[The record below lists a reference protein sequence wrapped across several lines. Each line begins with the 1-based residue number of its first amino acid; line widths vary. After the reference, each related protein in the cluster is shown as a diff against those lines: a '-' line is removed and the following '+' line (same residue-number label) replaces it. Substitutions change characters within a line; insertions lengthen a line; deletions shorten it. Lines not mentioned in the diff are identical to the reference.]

1 MSISLKSGALR
12 LTADARR
19 LTALTEA
26 LALSGS
32 RVEDIYWE
40 NQITALLG
48 KLLKGKANRHVE
60 SALESLVPD
69 RMAAY
74 EILVEMAET
83 CSESS
88 TLTLDDQEYDILL
101 FSAPLLVWTR
111 YQLPMPSPMTAKEVK
126 SLTKALQDYV
136 LAPDVKMALL
146 PEIVSFEQMPQT
158 FHETARWTQQLGQK
172 ALGKK
177 TPGPEIK
184 PMANTDGML
193 ADARF
198 IVGAIAV
205 PKGQPVFC
213 WQKTGEDI
221 VTDRL
226 ACVAQWQS
234 AITPIVQ
241 TRYTA
246 CTIDYL
252 QPDAYYVNSREADRR
267 IRPLALKSAV
277 IWLQNAAN
285 LRGSDLNAAIV
296 ACGDSVVEEYRVGFT
311 TRNDHQVIY
320 GCVWPILS
328 KEEAASTQGDTQ
340 AMAIPEE
347 IAAHLAEV
355 GITEIKQLSGLA
367 TPETCEDCGAPFF
380 PNTLGEMMHPELPE
394 EADLEPRHFH

>member
-1 MSISLKSGALR
+1 MSISLKSGAGR
-12 LTADARR
+12 LPADTRR
-19 LTALTEA
+19 LMALTEA

-40 NQITALLG
+40 NQITAVLN
-48 KLLKGKANRHVE
+48 KLLKGKANRHIE
-60 SALESLVPD
+60 SALEALVPE

-83 CSESS
+83 CSESALLS
-88 TLTLDDQEYDILL
+88 IGEQDYDVLL

-111 YQLPMPSPMTAKEVK
+111 YQLPLPSAMSAKDADTI
-126 SLTKALQDYV
+126 TKALHDCV
-136 LAPDVKMALL
+136 LAPDVKLALL

-158 FHETARWTQQLGQK
+158 FQETARLTQQLGQK

-177 TPGPEIK
+177 ASAPEIR
-184 PMANTDGML
+184 PMTNTEGML

-198 IVGAIAV
+198 IVGAVAV

-213 WQKTGEDI
+213 WQTTGED
-221 VTDRL
+221 VVAERQ
-226 ACVAQWQS
+226 ACLQKWQA
-234 AITPIVQ
+234 AITTVVQ
-241 TRYTA
+241 NRYTA
-246 CTIDYL
+246 CAVDYL

-285 LRGSDLNAAIV
+285 LRGPELQAAIIG
-296 ACGDSVVEEYRVGFT
+296 CGESVVEEYRVGFT
-311 TRNDHQVIY
+311 TRHSNQVIY

-328 KEEAASTQGDTQ
+328 KEEAASTQGDPQ
-340 AMAIPEE
+340 QLSIPEE

-355 GITEIKQLSGLA
+355 GINDVKQIAGLGTTEI
-367 TPETCEDCGAPFF
+367 CEDCGAPFF
-380 PNTLGEMMHPELPE
+380 PNAQGEMMHPELPE
-394 EADLEPRHFH
+394 ETDLEPRHFH

>member
-1 MSISLKSGALR
+1 MSISLKPGAGR
-12 LTADARR
+12 LPADARR
-19 LTALTEA
+19 LMALTEA

-40 NQITALLG
+40 NQITLVLN
-48 KLLKGKANRHVE
+48 KLLKGKPNRHIE
-60 SALESLVPD
+60 SALEALVPE

-83 CSESS
+83 CSEST
-88 TLTLDDQEYDILL
+88 TLAVGDQDYDVLL

-111 YQLPMPSPMTAKEVK
+111 YQLPLPSAMASKEK
-126 SLTKALQDYV
+126 TLFTQALHDHV
-136 LAPDVKMALL
+136 LASGVKLALL

-158 FHETARWTQQLGQK
+158 FQETARLAQQLGQK

-177 TPGPEIK
+177 VAAPEIQ
-184 PMANTDGML
+184 PMLNTEGML

-198 IVGAIAV
+198 IIGAVAV
-205 PKGQPVFC
+205 PKGQPVFR
-213 WQKTGEDI
+213 WQTSGENI
-221 VTDRL
+221 VAERL
-226 ACVAQWQS
+226 ACLAQWQA
-234 AITPIVQ
+234 AIAPALQ

-246 CTIDYL
+246 CSIDFV

-285 LRGSDLNAAIV
+285 LRGPELQAAIV
-296 ACGDSVVEEYRVGFT
+296 GCGETMVEEYRVGFT
-311 TRNDHQVIY
+311 TRHSNQVIY

-328 KEEAASTQGDTQ
+328 KEEAATTQNETQ
-340 AMAIPEE
+340 QPGIPEE

-355 GITEIKQLSGLA
+355 GITDVKQLSGLG
-367 TPETCEDCGAPFF
+367 TTEVCEDCGAPFF
-380 PNTLGEMMHPELPE
+380 PNALGEMMHPELPE
-394 EADLEPRHFH
+394 ETDLEPRHFH